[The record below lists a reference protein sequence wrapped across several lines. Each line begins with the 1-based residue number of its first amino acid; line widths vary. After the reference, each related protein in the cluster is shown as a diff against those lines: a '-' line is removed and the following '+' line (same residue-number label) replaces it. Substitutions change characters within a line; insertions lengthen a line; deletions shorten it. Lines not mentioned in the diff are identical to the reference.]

1 MPTLVLNT
9 TAQTQDTRIVSNG
22 PTLNFSADAALY
34 LGENGASNPVR
45 ILCKFLDLLPPGGFV
60 TVSAATLSLT
70 SPDNQASTR
79 GVQVRKLLQPFVYA
93 TTSWNNRDTGTPWN
107 VAGVLGGTDV
117 DATVLATGTAP
128 TTAGIFTMTGAGLIA
143 YCQSVMNGGVDH
155 GLIVNCLD
163 DATVSDGLHRRI
175 RKSSFGT
182 AANRPTLTIE
192 YTTGGPP
199 PNWTVSNPTVN
210 SDAGTA
216 TVVLT
221 LDAPAPAG
229 GVNGFFSTYDIT
241 ATAGNDYT
249 QRTGVAITIAEGG
262 TTANLTVPILP

>member
-1 MPTLVLNT
+1 
-9 TAQTQDTRIVSNG
+9 
-22 PTLNFSADAALY
+22 
-34 LGENGASNPVR
+34 
-45 ILCKFLDLLPPGGFV
+45 
-60 TVSAATLSLT
+60 
-70 SPDNQASTR
+70 
-79 GVQVRKLLQPFVYA
+79 
-93 TTSWNNRDTGTPWN
+93 
-107 VAGVLGGTDV
+107 
-117 DATVLATGTAP
+117 
-128 TTAGIFTMTGAGLIA
+128 MTGAGLIA

-192 YTTGGPP
+192 YTTGSSV
-199 PNWTVSNPTVN
+199 NWTISSPTVN